1 MIGTRDTHA
10 RLACLYAGAV
20 WGIYWIPLRHMADAG
35 IHQIW
40 ITPLYFLVPSLIVL
54 PLLVRRWAGIWR
66 GGMTLQLTVISSG
79 VALTLYST
87 SIVYT
92 DVVRAI
98 MLFYM
103 MPIWSILLARFIL
116 GEVITPVRVVSMA
129 LALFGM
135 LVLFGLGEVMPIPKN
150 AGDWMG
156 LVAGLF
162 WSITT
167 VRLRRYEDQPAIDL
181 TIGFFVWGLVLSTM
195 LAFLLAP
202 SGLPTIEQSRPV
214 LPMLLLFVF
223 FAIIPGT
230 YASLWG
236 PKYLNPGVSGL
247 LFMTEIAVGALSVA
261 LLAGE
266 PFGVRELAGVLLIA
280 TASLIEP
287 LMMMRRRS

>member
-1 MIGTRDTHA
+1 
-10 RLACLYAGAV
+10 
-20 WGIYWIPLRHMADAG
+20 
-35 IHQIW
+35 
-40 ITPLYFLVPSLIVL
+40 
-54 PLLVRRWAGIWR
+54 
-66 GGMTLQLTVISSG
+66 
-79 VALTLYST
+79 
-87 SIVYT
+87 
-92 DVVRAI
+92 
-98 MLFYM
+98 
-103 MPIWSILLARFIL
+103 
-116 GEVITPVRVVSMA
+116 MA

-162 WSITT
+162 WAITT
-167 VRLRRYEDQPAIDL
+167 VRLRMHEDQPAIDL

-202 SGLPTIEQSRPV
+202 SGLPTIEQSRTV

-236 PKYLNPGVSGL
+236 LKYLNPGVSGL